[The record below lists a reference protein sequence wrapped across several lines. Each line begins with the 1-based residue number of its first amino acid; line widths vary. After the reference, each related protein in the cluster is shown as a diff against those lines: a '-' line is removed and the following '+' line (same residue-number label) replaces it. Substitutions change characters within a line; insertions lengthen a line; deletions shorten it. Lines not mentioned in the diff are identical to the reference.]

1 MIDIISNNPYRLL
14 GVFTTSPQKDIVAN
28 QGKMKAFLKVG
39 KEVSFQLDLPH
50 LLPSLSRNTESVSK
64 AVSDLTLASEQLKY
78 AQFWFASQTQ
88 FDEIAI
94 GKLIEGDLVSAIDI
108 LNKRLNVSSLQNL
121 IVCSLIQDDI
131 VNAVHYAEILYS
143 SHKEDFVRMV
153 LGDNATISAD
163 HIAYEF
169 LSVLCSNYSGND
181 VINALT
187 NSDWMAHVKDLMINP
202 LIENITSAT
211 ELAKSTKGQSPDI
224 RYSVGEKLMK
234 DTKTSVDEIR
244 QLGVNSDMR
253 CQMVLDKLGTE
264 ILQCGI
270 DYFNGSDSPTA
281 AKKAMVLQNYALS
294 VVVGKMAK
302 DRCKENVETLKKIIE
317 NLPPQEVFEEDKA
330 IREELRI
337 FCKLPDRISH
347 SVALLNKTK
356 THLESIKTKLG
367 STNSYYL
374 KISTQVVGNALH
386 NLIEEVN
393 RLQNDQSFKLNL
405 IIDKAK
411 ALSDLKSVLYSAWDA
426 IKIMDSFD
434 MEYEF
439 RNNRYNS
446 NRNTLQNMCQQV
458 GISTNRTSNTS
469 SNSGCMVVIA
479 VLIVLGILVSCI

>member
-1 MIDIISNNPYRLL
+1 MS
-14 GVFTTSPQKDIVAN
+14 
-28 QGKMKAFLKVG
+28 
-39 KEVSFQLDLPH
+39 
-50 LLPSLSRNTESVSK
+50 
-64 AVSDLTLASEQLKY
+64 
-78 AQFWFASQTQ
+78 
-88 FDEIAI
+88 
-94 GKLIEGDLVSAIDI
+94 
-108 LNKRLNVSSLQNL
+108 
-121 IVCSLIQDDI
+121 
-131 VNAVHYAEILYS
+131 
-143 SHKEDFVRMV
+143 
-153 LGDNATISAD
+153 
-163 HIAYEF
+163 
-169 LSVLCSNYSGND
+169 
-181 VINALT
+181 
-187 NSDWMAHVKDLMINP
+187 
-202 LIENITSAT
+202 
-211 ELAKSTKGQSPDI
+211 
-224 RYSVGEKLMK
+224 
-234 DTKTSVDEIR
+234 
-244 QLGVNSDMR
+244 
-253 CQMVLDKLGTE
+253 MVLDKLGTE